1 MQRAGQAGLVG
12 SHPNN
17 APTPSMGEPQ
27 LYHDNIME
35 NAWVDDLGL
44 EFGGSPDMSPEM
56 SVGMSK
62 TAHVG
67 KNSWGGGG

>member
-1 MQRAGQAGLVG
+1 MVG

-27 LYHDNIME
+27 LYHDNML
-35 NAWVDDLGL
+35 AYALVDELGL

-67 KNSWGGGG
+67 KNSWGVGLG

>member
-1 MQRAGQAGLVG
+1 MVG

-17 APTPSMGEPQ
+17 APTPSMGEPH
-27 LYHDNIME
+27 LYHDNMLAYE
-35 NAWVDDLGL
+35 LVDELGL

-67 KNSWGGGG
+67 KNSWGGDKTWWMD

>member
-1 MQRAGQAGLVG
+1 
-12 SHPNN
+12 
-17 APTPSMGEPQ
+17 MGEPQ
-27 LYHDNIME
+27 LYHDNML
-35 NAWVDDLGL
+35 AYALVDELGL

-67 KNSWGGGG
+67 KNSWGLGGG

>member
-35 NAWVDDLGL
+35 NTWLDELNLD
-44 EFGGSPDMSPEM
+44 FGISPEM

-62 TAHVG
+62 TADVG
-67 KNSWGGGG
+67 KNSWGGRG